1 MSATNRQWIW
11 GLTLL
16 LLVTAALGALRLNAD
31 ILFVDEFHSIR
42 NAGGSFYGPLDWVGV
57 WERTAYEDPGGMGV
71 LYHWLLNA
79 WGWLAGWSAYSVR
92 VFSLGFGLLAVALIY
107 RLGADF
113 FSRRVGWYAAIVLA
127 TSAFFLDYLHEAR
140 AYTLIVA
147 LMIAAVYSYLR
158 LLRDKVHPLW
168 YAALALLL
176 AALAYTHYVALVIG
190 AVLGL
195 VHLLHYRHTRKWW
208 VILAAMAAG
217 GLLFLPWLGIT
228 LEVIQRGT
236 EDTGRQSDSMAPLQ
250 ILAELFP
257 AFSNANLAL
266 LALLAFYAIR
276 ERTRQARLIWL
287 WLGVSLLLVMIVN
300 ALVPFMVHLRYVLLI
315 WPALALLAALG
326 IKHLSRAGIPAAILL
341 IVWAGAGWY
350 QYANPAFINEQ
361 FGQIYRAPAA
371 GFQRALHVLDER
383 AEAGD
388 MALWHIIPP
397 GYEPFNYFVLDYY
410 LQPTDLRYDQFERMG
425 NSFAGGDVEYLQD
438 VEETLFGVDAVW
450 TMVIPELETTQRS
463 GVVNYVLVTQYD
475 FCGTIFAQDDLLMA
489 LYTRPPQDAPIDS
502 FTEANGEIDLYDL
515 RRGSQSA
522 FTLDVVLGWTIPEGL
537 PENTYSVALHLLDA
551 NGVLVSQV
559 DFPLPTRFYDCGSAQ
574 LPLGDIPPG
583 TYSLRALVYNWQ
595 TNERLPVG
603 DADSID
609 LRAVRVPNR

>member
-1 MSATNRQWIW
+1 MPINATNRQMLW

-16 LLVTAALGALRLNAD
+16 LIITAALGALRLNAD

-57 WERTAYEDPGGMGV
+57 WQRTAYEDPGGMGV
-71 LYHWLLNA
+71 LYHWLLNG

-107 RLGADF
+107 RLGADL

-127 TSAFFLDYLHEAR
+127 SSAFFIDYLHEAR

-147 LMIAAVYSYLR
+147 LIIAAVYSYLR
-158 LLRDKVHPLW
+158 LLRDNVHPLW
-168 YAALALLL
+168 YAALTLSL

-195 VHLLHYRHTRKWW
+195 VHLMNYRHTRKWW
-208 VILAAMAAG
+208 AIFAAMAVG

-266 LALLAFYAIR
+266 MALLAFYALR
-276 ERTRQARLIWL
+276 ERTRQALLIWL
-287 WLGVSLLLVMIVN
+287 WLGVSLILVMIVN
-300 ALVPFMVHLRYVLLI
+300 ALVPFMVHLRYVLLL
-315 WPALALLAALG
+315 WPALALIVALG
-326 IKHLSRAGIPAAILL
+326 IKHLRKVGIPAAILL
-341 IVWAGAGWY
+341 IVWAGAGLY
-350 QYANPAFINEQ
+350 QYANPAFIRDQ

-388 MALWHIIPP
+388 LALWHIIPP

-425 NSFAGGDVEYLQD
+425 NSFAGGDMEYLRD
-438 VEETLFGVDAVW
+438 VEEALFGVDAVW
-450 TMVIPELETTQRS
+450 TMIIPELQTTQRS
-463 GVVNYVLVTQYD
+463 GVVNYVLATQYD
-475 FCGTIFAQDDLLMA
+475 SCGTIFAQDDMQMA
-489 LYTRPPQDAPIDS
+489 LYTRSPQDAPIGT
-502 FTEANGEIDLYDL
+502 FTEANGNIGLYDL
-515 RRGSQSA
+515 GRGSQTDSA
-522 FTLDVVLGWTIPEGL
+522 LDVVLGWTIPDDL
-537 PENTYSVALHLLDA
+537 PENTYSVALHLLDE
-551 NGVLVSQV
+551 NSTLVSQA
-559 DFPLPTRFYDCGSAQ
+559 DFPLPIRFYDCVTAE
-574 LPLGDIPPG
+574 LPLDGVPAG
-583 TYSLRALVYNWQ
+583 AYTLRALVYDWQ
-595 TNERLPVG
+595 TGERLLAGEV
-603 DADSID
+603 DSLE
-609 LRAVRVPNR
+609 LRTIHLE